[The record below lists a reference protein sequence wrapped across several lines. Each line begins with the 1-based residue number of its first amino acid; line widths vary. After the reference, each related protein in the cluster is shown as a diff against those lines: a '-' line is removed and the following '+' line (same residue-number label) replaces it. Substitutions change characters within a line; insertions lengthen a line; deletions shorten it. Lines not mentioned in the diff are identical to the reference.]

1 METPTSLVIEQL
13 ANWLRGLTQRLDP
26 GAGWYGEFLRRDPE
40 GMRACLEGVAVPPWD
55 VLDSL
60 LADLADRAGAA
71 GAGSVAREAE
81 YAAGLRAAAVAAHDA
96 TPDGARELP
105 ALLAAAAEQR
115 AVSQA
120 AVRILTGRLGSAG
133 ADPARAAA
141 LARELSWTRDD
152 AARAASRH
160 TDLAARLDASGP
172 RSQPTWPPPA
182 PTSDESLPVL
192 PSRREART
200 RPVAFPGAEPP
211 PEAPDAPAEVPVGRA
226 EGRWWRGG
234 ARRSGGARYA
244 GAARAQPRPF
254 TPPPGQEDPSAP
266 APGGA
271 LPAPR
276 GARFGARNTAADAQ
290 HHRAAAAARVAGVA
304 GAAGVAGVAG
314 VAPPG
319 SRTPHPAD
327 PGEPAP
333 PAGSP
338 GLRAPTPYADAGGP
352 DAATVYADAG
362 GPDAATVYA
371 DAGGPDAATGYA
383 DAGGP
388 DAATGYADAGGPDA
402 ATAYADAS
410 GSPHPYAPAP
420 GSPRPYADTPWPVA
434 PSPGPGAPAAYAP
447 DPGGPYAPAP
457 GSPAAFPD
465 HTPRPPDPSAASAG
479 AAAGEDRVGGFVAR
493 LLDLR
498 VRGLGGEA
506 HALLCEAAGWPAAL
520 LPALA
525 AGLGR
530 AGLASDWATLLWEA
544 ASLPPARLA
553 EVAAALGDAGRDTDC
568 GRLLR
573 QGVARPAAE
582 VADAALALGAA
593 GREREAHAL
602 LGAFVGLRTAEE
614 AAALARRDPGWFV
627 PRLLHEARALAGNR
641 HRDLAH
647 ALRVAG
653 LPGT

>member
-1 METPTSLVIEQL
+1 METPTSLVIGQL

-71 GAGSVAREAE
+71 GAGSVAREAQ
-81 YAAGLRAAAVAAHDA
+81 YAAGLRAAAVAARDA

-105 ALLAAAAEQR
+105 ALFAAAAEQR
-115 AVSQA
+115 AVSEA

-133 ADPARAAA
+133 GDPAETAA
-141 LARELSWTRDD
+141 LERELSWSRDD

-160 TDLAARLDASGP
+160 TDLTARLRTSAPGP
-172 RSQPTWPPPA
+172 HPTRPA
-182 PTSDESLPVL
+182 PTPTAAPRAGGAGGPGRAVGPGGAYGFDGAAGPGGGEAPGRGAAGEPLPAV
-192 PSRREART
+192 PRQREAR
-200 RPVAFPGAEPP
+200 PHPAAFSAAEPP
-211 PEAPDAPAEVPVGRA
+211 PEESDASAGVPVGRA
-226 EGRWWRGG
+226 EGRWLRGG

-244 GAARAQPRPF
+244 GAANAQPLPF
-254 TPPPGQEDPSAP
+254 APPPGQADPDAP
-266 APGGA
+266 APGGV

-276 GARFGARNTAADAQ
+276 GARFGIRNAATDAPDP
-290 HHRAAAAARVAGVA
+290 RAAASD
-304 GAAGVAGVAG
+304 
-314 VAPPG
+314 APDAPAPDPG
-319 SRTPHPAD
+319 SRNPRTAG
-327 PGEPAP
+327 PGAPAP
-333 PAGSP
+333 
-338 GLRAPTPYADAGGP
+338 
-352 DAATVYADAG
+352 
-362 GPDAATVYA
+362 
-371 DAGGPDAATGYA
+371 
-383 DAGGP
+383 
-388 DAATGYADAGGPDA
+388 
-402 ATAYADAS
+402 YADAS
-410 GSPHPYAPAP
+410 GPDAPVRHAP
-420 GSPRPYADTPWPVA
+420 GPQSPYTD
-434 PSPGPGAPAAYAP
+434 
-447 DPGGPYAPAP
+447 APAP
-457 GSPAAFPD
+457 GSPAPYGDTA
-465 HTPRPPDPSAASAG
+465 RPPAPYAAPAPG
-479 AAAGEDRVGGFVAR
+479 AGEASVGGFVAR

-498 VRGLGGEA
+498 ARGLGGEA

-544 ASLPPARLA
+544 ASLPPVRLA

-627 PRLLHEARALAGNR
+627 PRLLHEARSLQGTR

>member
-120 AVRILTGRLGSAG
+120 AVRILAGRLGSAG

-172 RSQPTWPPPA
+172 RPQPTWPPPA
-182 PTSDESLPVL
+182 PTPDESLPAL
-192 PSRREART
+192 PRRREART

-244 GAARAQPRPF
+244 GAASAQPRPF
-254 TPPPGQEDPSAP
+254 APPPGQEDPSAP

-290 HHRAAAAARVAGVA
+290 HHRAADADTARD
-304 GAAGVAGVAG
+304 AGVAG

-327 PGEPAP
+327 PGEPTP
-333 PAGSP
+333 HAGSP
-338 GLRAPTPYADAGGP
+338 ALRAPTAYADAGGP
-352 DAATVYADAG
+352 DAAAGYAAAG
-362 GPDAATVYA
+362 GFDA
-371 DAGGPDAATGYA
+371 P
-383 DAGGP
+383 
-388 DAATGYADAGGPDA
+388 
-402 ATAYADAS
+402 TAYADAS
-410 GSPHPYAPAP
+410 GSPHPYAPAS
-420 GSPRPYADTPWPVA
+420 GSPHPYADTPRPVA
-434 PSPGPGAPAAYAP
+434 PPPGPGAPAAYAP

-465 HTPRPPDPSAASAG
+465 HTPRPPDPSAAFAG
-479 AAAGEDRVGGFVAR
+479 AAGGEDRVGGFVAR

-544 ASLPPARLA
+544 ASLPPVRLA

-627 PRLLHEARALAGNR
+627 PRLLHEARALAGTR